1 MSQTLNQYLLRVG
14 VFLALVFIIV
24 VLLYPVLQEAFL
36 SNIFINLII
45 LLALAVGIIFN
56 IVKLIDLNSDF
67 SSLVN
72 FDINKSSQSFTNNSG
87 NLKNITE
94 DLKPIDGRFVFKSTS
109 ISRLIE
115 NTDMA
120 LSSVR
125 ETSRYLVG
133 LLVFLGL
140 LGTFW
145 GLLKTI
151 GSVGNVIS
159 GLGIDDTNVAGF
171 FNSLKDGL
179 NAPLQGMS
187 IAFSSSLLGL
197 AGSLI
202 LGFIDINLGC
212 PVKKVVKKGCG
223 AALLRDPAYL
233 EKFLTIIKKGI
244 RIPLTVKM
252 RTGWNEE
259 ELTIH
264 ECVQAAYNSGCEWV
278 AIHGRTRAQGYEGKA
293 DWNLIAEVK
302 ANAKIPVIGN
312 GDIRNAEQ
320 ARRRL
325 AESKVDAVMIGRGA
339 LRNPGIFN
347 ECIGLKTDISCLNI
361 IRRYQKSLKE
371 YYDTRFA
378 LIMLRKFSAWL
389 AFGNP
394 GAAKFRKSMF
404 DCLTSAEV
412 MEKVEAF
419 FQNETP
425 LPFND
430 NEKFMMGG
438 HG

>member
-1 MSQTLNQYLLRVG
+1 MPQTLNQYLLRVG

-56 IVKLIDLNSDF
+56 IVKLIGLSNDF

-72 FDINKSSQSFTNNSG
+72 FDINKSSQSFNNNSAI
-87 NLKNITE
+87 LKNIIV
-94 DLKPIDGRFVFKSTS
+94 DLKPIDGRFVFKSSS
-109 ISRLIE
+109 INRLIE

-202 LGFIDINLGC
+202 LGFIDINLGQAQNKFSLFFEKILENNSI
-212 PVKKVVKKGCG
+212 PDLVNSSPSDNIGKQ
-223 AALLRDPAYL
+223 ALQKIYDNLD
-233 EKFLTIIKKGI
+233 GI
-244 RIPLTVKM
+244 V
-252 RTGWNEE
+252 
-259 ELTIH
+259 
-264 ECVQAAYNSGCEWV
+264 Y
-278 AIHGRTRAQGYEGKA
+278 
-293 DWNLIAEVK
+293 
-302 ANAKIPVIGN
+302 
-312 GDIRNAEQ
+312 
-320 ARRRL
+320 
-325 AESKVDAVMIGRGA
+325 
-339 LRNPGIFN
+339 
-347 ECIGLKTDISCLNI
+347 
-361 IRRYQKSLKE
+361 SLK
-371 YYDTRFA
+371 
-378 LIMLRKFSAWL
+378 K
-389 AFGNP
+389 
-394 GAAKFRKSMF
+394 
-404 DCLTSAEV
+404 TSEN
-412 MEKVEAF
+412 
-419 FQNETP
+419 QNEINKYLSELSNQIKNANNQSTK
-425 LPFND
+425 LDEKLSNFLSTQLNTQSSILQLINKINEQGILDSSTKKIFDDLNKSIQEFNA
-430 NEKFMMGG
+430 NTKK
-438 HG
+438 

>member
-1 MSQTLNQYLLRVG
+1 MPQTLNQYLLRVG

-56 IVKLIDLNSDF
+56 IVKLIGLSNDF

-72 FDINKSSQSFTNNSG
+72 FDINKSSQSFNNNSA
-87 NLKNITE
+87 NLKNIIV

-109 ISRLIE
+109 INRLIE

-202 LGFIDINLGC
+202 LGFIDINLGQAQN
-212 PVKKVVKKGCG
+212 KFSLFFEKVLNKNSVPDLIKSSSSDNLNTQ
-223 AALLRDPAYL
+223 ALQKIYD
-233 EKFLTIIKKGI
+233 
-244 RIPLTVKM
+244 
-252 RTGWNEE
+252 
-259 ELTIH
+259 
-264 ECVQAAYNSGCEWV
+264 
-278 AIHGRTRAQGYEGKA
+278 
-293 DWNLIAEVK
+293 NLDSIV
-302 ANAKIPVIGN
+302 
-312 GDIRNAEQ
+312 
-320 ARRRL
+320 
-325 AESKVDAVMIGRGA
+325 
-339 LRNPGIFN
+339 
-347 ECIGLKTDISCLNI
+347 
-361 IRRYQKSLKE
+361 YSLK
-371 YYDTRFA
+371 
-378 LIMLRKFSAWL
+378 K
-389 AFGNP
+389 
-394 GAAKFRKSMF
+394 
-404 DCLTSAEV
+404 TSEN
-412 MEKVEAF
+412 
-419 FQNETP
+419 QNEINKYLSELSNQIKNANNQSTK
-425 LPFND
+425 LDEKLSNFLSTQLNTQSSILQLINKINEQGILDSSTKKIFDDLNKSIQEFNA
-430 NEKFMMGG
+430 NTKK
-438 HG
+438 

>member
-202 LGFIDINLGC
+202 LGFIDINLGQAQN
-212 PVKKVVKKGCG
+212 KFSLFFEKVVNNNS
-223 AALLRDPAYL
+223 APDLLSSTSSDDVNTQALQKIYD
-233 EKFLTIIKKGI
+233 
-244 RIPLTVKM
+244 
-252 RTGWNEE
+252 
-259 ELTIH
+259 
-264 ECVQAAYNSGCEWV
+264 
-278 AIHGRTRAQGYEGKA
+278 
-293 DWNLIAEVK
+293 NLDSIV
-302 ANAKIPVIGN
+302 
-312 GDIRNAEQ
+312 
-320 ARRRL
+320 
-325 AESKVDAVMIGRGA
+325 
-339 LRNPGIFN
+339 
-347 ECIGLKTDISCLNI
+347 
-361 IRRYQKSLKE
+361 YSLK
-371 YYDTRFA
+371 
-378 LIMLRKFSAWL
+378 K
-389 AFGNP
+389 
-394 GAAKFRKSMF
+394 
-404 DCLTSAEV
+404 TSDN
-412 MEKVEAF
+412 
-419 FQNETP
+419 QNEISKYLSELSNQIKNVNNQSAKLDEKLSNFLSSQLNTQSSI
-425 LPFND
+425 LQLINKINEQGILDSSTKKIFDNLNKNIQEFNK
-430 NEKFMMGG
+430 NTKK
-438 HG
+438 

>member
-87 NLKNITE
+87 NLKNIIE

-109 ISRLIE
+109 INRLIE
-115 NTDMA
+115 NTDMT

-202 LGFIDINLGC
+202 LGFIDINLGQAQN
-212 PVKKVVKKGCG
+212 KFSLFFEKVVNNNS
-223 AALLRDPAYL
+223 APDLLSSTSSDNVNTQALQKIYD
-233 EKFLTIIKKGI
+233 
-244 RIPLTVKM
+244 
-252 RTGWNEE
+252 
-259 ELTIH
+259 
-264 ECVQAAYNSGCEWV
+264 
-278 AIHGRTRAQGYEGKA
+278 
-293 DWNLIAEVK
+293 NLDSIV
-302 ANAKIPVIGN
+302 
-312 GDIRNAEQ
+312 
-320 ARRRL
+320 
-325 AESKVDAVMIGRGA
+325 
-339 LRNPGIFN
+339 
-347 ECIGLKTDISCLNI
+347 
-361 IRRYQKSLKE
+361 YSLK
-371 YYDTRFA
+371 
-378 LIMLRKFSAWL
+378 K
-389 AFGNP
+389 
-394 GAAKFRKSMF
+394 
-404 DCLTSAEV
+404 TSDN
-412 MEKVEAF
+412 
-419 FQNETP
+419 QNEISKYLSELSNQIKNVNNQSTN
-425 LPFND
+425 LDEKLSNFLSSQLNTQSSILQLINKINEQGILDSSTKKIFDNLNKNIQEFNK
-430 NEKFMMGG
+430 NTKK
-438 HG
+438 

>member
-1 MSQTLNQYLLRVG
+1 MPQTLNQYLLRVG
-14 VFLALVFIIV
+14 VFLALVFIVV

-56 IVKLIDLNSDF
+56 IVKLIGLSNDF

-72 FDINKSSQSFTNNSG
+72 FDINKSSQSFNNNSA
-87 NLKNITE
+87 NLQNIIL

-109 ISRLIE
+109 INRLIE

-202 LGFIDINLGC
+202 LGFIDINLGQAQN
-212 PVKKVVKKGCG
+212 KFSLFFEKVLNKNSVPDLISSSSSDNLNKQ
-223 AALLRDPAYL
+223 ALQKIYD
-233 EKFLTIIKKGI
+233 
-244 RIPLTVKM
+244 
-252 RTGWNEE
+252 
-259 ELTIH
+259 
-264 ECVQAAYNSGCEWV
+264 
-278 AIHGRTRAQGYEGKA
+278 
-293 DWNLIAEVK
+293 NLDSIV
-302 ANAKIPVIGN
+302 
-312 GDIRNAEQ
+312 
-320 ARRRL
+320 
-325 AESKVDAVMIGRGA
+325 
-339 LRNPGIFN
+339 
-347 ECIGLKTDISCLNI
+347 
-361 IRRYQKSLKE
+361 YSLK
-371 YYDTRFA
+371 
-378 LIMLRKFSAWL
+378 K
-389 AFGNP
+389 
-394 GAAKFRKSMF
+394 
-404 DCLTSAEV
+404 TSEN
-412 MEKVEAF
+412 
-419 FQNETP
+419 QNEINKYLSELSNQIKNANNQSTK
-425 LPFND
+425 LDEKLSNFLSTQLNTQSSILQLINKINEQGILDSSTKKIFDDLNKSIQQFNA
-430 NEKFMMGG
+430 NTKK
-438 HG
+438 

>member
-56 IVKLIDLNSDF
+56 IVKLIDLNSDY

-109 ISRLIE
+109 INRLIE

-202 LGFIDINLGC
+202 LGFIDINLGQAQN
-212 PVKKVVKKGCG
+212 KFSLFFEKVVNNNS
-223 AALLRDPAYL
+223 APDLLSSTSSDNVNTQALQKIYD
-233 EKFLTIIKKGI
+233 
-244 RIPLTVKM
+244 
-252 RTGWNEE
+252 
-259 ELTIH
+259 
-264 ECVQAAYNSGCEWV
+264 
-278 AIHGRTRAQGYEGKA
+278 
-293 DWNLIAEVK
+293 NLDSIV
-302 ANAKIPVIGN
+302 
-312 GDIRNAEQ
+312 
-320 ARRRL
+320 
-325 AESKVDAVMIGRGA
+325 
-339 LRNPGIFN
+339 
-347 ECIGLKTDISCLNI
+347 
-361 IRRYQKSLKE
+361 YSLK
-371 YYDTRFA
+371 
-378 LIMLRKFSAWL
+378 K
-389 AFGNP
+389 
-394 GAAKFRKSMF
+394 
-404 DCLTSAEV
+404 TSDN
-412 MEKVEAF
+412 
-419 FQNETP
+419 QNEISKYLSELSNQIKNVNNQSAKLDEKLSNFLSSQLNTQSSI
-425 LPFND
+425 LQLINKINEQGILDSSTKKIFDNLNKNIQEFNK
-430 NEKFMMGG
+430 NTKK
-438 HG
+438 

>member
-56 IVKLIDLNSDF
+56 IVKLIDLNSDY

-87 NLKNITE
+87 NLKNIIE

-202 LGFIDINLGC
+202 LGFIDINLGQAQN
-212 PVKKVVKKGCG
+212 KFSLFFEKVVNNNSVPDLLNSTSSDNVNTQ
-223 AALLRDPAYL
+223 ALQKIYD
-233 EKFLTIIKKGI
+233 
-244 RIPLTVKM
+244 
-252 RTGWNEE
+252 
-259 ELTIH
+259 
-264 ECVQAAYNSGCEWV
+264 
-278 AIHGRTRAQGYEGKA
+278 
-293 DWNLIAEVK
+293 NLDSIV
-302 ANAKIPVIGN
+302 
-312 GDIRNAEQ
+312 
-320 ARRRL
+320 
-325 AESKVDAVMIGRGA
+325 
-339 LRNPGIFN
+339 
-347 ECIGLKTDISCLNI
+347 
-361 IRRYQKSLKE
+361 YSLK
-371 YYDTRFA
+371 
-378 LIMLRKFSAWL
+378 K
-389 AFGNP
+389 
-394 GAAKFRKSMF
+394 
-404 DCLTSAEV
+404 TSDN
-412 MEKVEAF
+412 
-419 FQNETP
+419 QNEISKYLSELSNQIKNVNNQSAKLDEKLSNFLSSQLNTQSSI
-425 LPFND
+425 LQLINKINEQGILDSSTKKIFDNLNKNIQEFNK
-430 NEKFMMGG
+430 NTKK
-438 HG
+438 